1 MNKDIPCLE
10 IETGRY
16 IRYERCP
23 ISLMLDPRSV
33 GIKYSKVYKWIQQ
46 RAVPLSRKNADAIYM
61 AMQLPRDNSETELM
75 YLTHSLS
82 INDNFWIADE
92 KEISNISYYNISLF
106 RNSFA
111 EAMYLVALKG
121 NKFTISDSRLSPE
134 FTGQGSYPKCFIRG
148 TDGIYIVKNQ
158 SIQET
163 MNEILACYIAELL
176 GIKTAHYDYIKFSG
190 LDCTKS
196 KILTNEQLNWESA
209 FSVSEALALRGQTP
223 QEYMMKHYTV
233 DFCNMIIFDALVL
246 NADRHM
252 KNWSFEID
260 AESNVIR
267 GLSPSYDYNKAFE
280 ADSKT
285 TSTLIFD
292 NNRRLNILEAGRY
305 TYNNYGCSIDLCGLY
320 DTVDGLNVKMDKQAF
335 KNRIAYILGRKDSQI
350 DCY

>member
-1 MNKDIPCLE
+1 MNKDTAVLE
-10 IETGRY
+10 IETGKY
-16 IRYERCP
+16 IDYYKCP
-23 ISLMLDPRSV
+23 IGLMLQENEDIHASV
-33 GIKYSKVYKWIQQ
+33 FRWIMNRAAHFDRRNIK
-46 RAVPLSRKNADAIYM
+46 AIYNTVGLRGPG
-61 AMQLPRDNSETELM
+61 QESELM

-92 KEISNISYYNISLF
+92 KEVGQLQYSDISLF
-106 RNSFA
+106 RNNFA
-111 EAMYLVALKG
+111 SEVYRAALLNEDVTNDK
-121 NKFTISDSRLSPE
+121 LEVSPE
-134 FTGQGSYPKCFIRG
+134 YTGQGSYRKCFIKENNE
-148 TDGIYIVKNQ
+148 IYIIKSQ
-158 SIQET
+158 DATEI
-163 MNEILACYIAELL
+163 MNEILACYIAELM
-176 GIKTAHYDYIKFSG
+176 GIKTVHYDHIKFSG

-209 FSVSEALALRGQTP
+209 FSVSGALTLRGQTP
-223 QEYMMKHYTV
+223 QEYMMQHYAV

-292 NNRRLNILEAGRY
+292 NNKRLNILEAGRY
-305 TYNNYGCSIDLCGLY
+305 TYNNYSCSIDLCGLY
-320 DTVDGLNVKMDKQAF
+320 DIVDGLNVKMNKQAF
-335 KNRIAYILGRKDSQI
+335 KNRIAYIIGRKDSQR